1 MEQVDAICLS
11 FFLMQLLVYPAT
23 VFFSWYAR
31 DAGFSHM
38 YTEFKTAF
46 AMQCEDP
53 FLGWGLGGA
62 TISILIT
69 RHYFHFFFFSIDL
82 IKFCF
87 TG

>member
-1 MEQVDAICLS
+1 
-11 FFLMQLLVYPAT
+11 MQLLVYPAT

-53 FLGWGLGGA
+53 FLGWGGG
-62 TISILIT
+62 SY
-69 RHYFHFFFFSIDL
+69 YFN
-82 IKFCF
+82 
-87 TG
+87 TNY